1 MFGKDPIF
9 DIIRHNAKARA
20 EDIMKAI
27 ISALNRFRG
36 DLSPEDDVTLMVIK
50 IGGASSQPNSSH

>member
-9 DIIRHNAKARA
+9 KIIRQHSKARA
-20 EDIMKAI
+20 EDMMKAI
-27 ISALNRFRG
+27 ISALDRFRG

-50 IGGASSQPNSSH
+50 IGKF